1 MIYAGTIIVF
11 DHHRQSS
18 EPITGAVLSYVD
30 PYASSAAE
38 MITEMIQYV
47 EDGVKIKAF
56 EADAT
61 VCRNQYRHEWI

>member
-1 MIYAGTIIVF
+1 M
-11 DHHRQSS
+11 
-18 EPITGAVLSYVD
+18 SYVD

-56 EADAT
+56 EADALYAGIILIRMDLIISQ
-61 VCRNQYRHEWI
+61 VREHLRQQHFLEDRC